1 MKGYRRAHPQFSL
14 CGLNCALCVM
24 HIGGYCPG
32 CGGGEGNQPCAII
45 RCALAHDAVE
55 YCRQC
60 SDYPCARYE
69 GALEYDLFIPSGNRR
84 RDLERAERMGLEA
97 YLAELAEKTDIL
109 LNLLRDY
116 NDGRRKTLY
125 CAAANLLS
133 LDGLRTV
140 MAQLSQGVNENRP
153 LKDKATQAAA
163 LLQTAADAEGVSL
176 KLKKKPKTQ

>member
-1 MKGYRRAHPQFSL
+1 
-14 CGLNCALCVM
+14 
-24 HIGGYCPG
+24 
-32 CGGGEGNQPCAII
+32 
-45 RCALAHDAVE
+45 
-55 YCRQC
+55 
-60 SDYPCARYE
+60 
-69 GALEYDLFIPSGNRR
+69 
-84 RDLERAERMGLEA
+84 MGLEA
-97 YLAELAEKTDIL
+97 YLAELAEKADIL